1 MHLALDQSDSDP
13 KQLQKSS
20 EKLTETT
27 RCRTA
32 DDTAHCLRRRPKNPN
47 GVSTLKSVPINPSE
61 GSMPL
66 LGS

>member
-1 MHLALDQSDSDP
+1 MHLALDQSGSDP

-20 EKLTETT
+20 EKLT
-27 RCRTA
+27 RDYKMQDCRLHW
-32 DDTAHCLRRRPKNPN
+32 HCLRRRPKNSN
-47 GVSTLKSVPINPSE
+47 GVSTLKSVPINPIK